1 MHKKDLLTAVSE
13 VCEKYFLRILKLSK
27 KKRWVPKC
35 TRRFGW
41 SLVRLSHFVVL

>member
-27 KKRWVPKC
+27 KTLGAKMYTSIWVVSSE
-35 TRRFGW
+35 T
-41 SLVRLSHFVVL
+41 